1 MKIKHTGVAVGLLL
15 LLIFVYW
22 PGIVG
27 ESAMKWDATAIYLP
41 WKLFLC
47 SSVFSGSLPLWNP
60 FISGGFPQCID
71 PGTWYPISYIFGWGG
86 VYDLHSLLYEYLFH
100 VWLSAL
106 GFYFILIILSIDWRI
121 AAVLSTAFLFNG
133 FFVGNAQHLGWIV
146 ATTWIIWAI
155 YFFIGLINST
165 IQSSYL
171 TINLRHGLG
180 LGFSMYLLFTG
191 GYPGMFVF
199 QFYVLLGWSLIYWIH
214 RKIQSEF
221 SWSSFK
227 NWLIVMLFAVLV
239 FITISIPV
247 WLSLFKYLPNL
258 SRGNGLES
266 SELMFGS
273 FPLTKSIEFLL
284 PRFLISSLKLT
295 SNSENSWD
303 ISMTNGYWGVL
314 LGWCL
319 LVFLLISKHRYV
331 ALSWFGAGL
340 FCWLLSMGADLPFKN
355 FANKVLPGMEYFR
368 FPSQIRFWGI
378 FFWLIAVAAALS
390 VFYKRVPQWLIYT
403 GCLLVVSESVWQG
416 LSGRYVTVLAGIEE
430 YVTAS
435 EINKVNARL
444 RVLGGT
450 SISQNQ
456 LDTVWVRP
464 LDGPKIEPFGFLW
477 YNKGVLLNRFAED
490 GYNPYS
496 FNIDEG
502 VGDWVYNKAN
512 QKVQKADS
520 IAAKSK
526 ADSMLSKSTDDL
538 MSEENNISNGQHIQS
553 IRESTDLH
561 RLIHVVGGNWVLV
574 GGELINNNT
583 IEIAVRRVGKRD
595 TGASYLVVNQTGLPG
610 WNVSRSNN
618 SSTQSLSSANGQ
630 LNSRVQRRLVVPLNG
645 GLTENDN
652 LLRLSFNPVFT
663 LLGYCVYLSTL
674 FWVSII
680 FIVFWLGIA
689 VYLNIRISYAYF
701 Q

>member
-1 MKIKHTGVAVGLLL
+1 
-15 LLIFVYW
+15 
-22 PGIVG
+22 
-27 ESAMKWDATAIYLP
+27 
-41 WKLFLC
+41 
-47 SSVFSGSLPLWNP
+47 
-60 FISGGFPQCID
+60 
-71 PGTWYPISYIFGWGG
+71 
-86 VYDLHSLLYEYLFH
+86 
-100 VWLSAL
+100 
-106 GFYFILIILSIDWRI
+106 
-121 AAVLSTAFLFNG
+121 
-133 FFVGNAQHLGWIV
+133 
-146 ATTWIIWAI
+146 
-155 YFFIGLINST
+155 
-165 IQSSYL
+165 
-171 TINLRHGLG
+171 
-180 LGFSMYLLFTG
+180 
-191 GYPGMFVF
+191 
-199 QFYVLLGWSLIYWIH
+199 
-214 RKIQSEF
+214 
-221 SWSSFK
+221 
-227 NWLIVMLFAVLV
+227 
-239 FITISIPV
+239 
-247 WLSLFKYLPNL
+247 
-258 SRGNGLES
+258 
-266 SELMFGS
+266 
-273 FPLTKSIEFLL
+273 
-284 PRFLISSLKLT
+284 
-295 SNSENSWD
+295 
-303 ISMTNGYWGVL
+303 
-314 LGWCL
+314 
-319 LVFLLISKHRYV
+319 
-331 ALSWFGAGL
+331 
-340 FCWLLSMGADLPFKN
+340 SMGADLPFKN
-355 FANKVLPGMEYFR
+355 FANKVLPGMEYCR
-368 FPSQIRFWGI
+368 FPSQIRFCGI

-595 TGASYLVVNQTGLPG
+595 TGASYLVINQTGLPG